1 MLKSYTTLCAT
12 IVLLSACSDVD
23 RLDTMKAD
31 PAEVQFD
38 LPKLPSAPKSPEIP
52 EDLAKAI
59 AAKEAAEEI
68 IEAVPEIVDALSG
81 EEKLFRDAR
90 RVVQNY
96 AGRCSDLKVS
106 KSGGRVIVSGATKY
120 FDQIQPDLPS
130 SLNLKRAFVK
140 VPDELCGS
148 IEKLAQ
154 LRSAQGED
162 GPDITSAGRLKTVE
176 DPPVASTSVEFRLTD
191 GYTHASMFY
200 FDFSDAKDCNVV
212 CELIA
217 FHDQESVRKNF
228 GMNSLPVSERDG
240 YYLLGYQGKHE
251 VEFVAL
257 GLRALVLVEYPED
270 FDLNAADLEDWL
282 VQLSDAKQRFGDELR
297 VATAWY
303 DVVRP

>member
-1 MLKSYTTLCAT
+1 
-12 IVLLSACSDVD
+12 
-23 RLDTMKAD
+23 

-38 LPKLPSAPKSPEIP
+38 LPKLPSAPKGPEIP

-68 IEAVPEIVDALSG
+68 IEVVPEIVDALSG

-130 SLNLKRAFVK
+130 SLNLKRAIVK

-200 FDFSDAKDCNVV
+200 FDLSEQTTKDCDVV
-212 CELIA
+212 CEFLV
-217 FHDQESVRKNF
+217 FHETESVRNFF
-228 GMNSLPVSERDG
+228 GMNSLPVSEQQG
-240 YYLLGYQGKHE
+240 YYVLGSEGKHTI
-251 VEFVAL
+251 
-257 GLRALVLVEYPED
+257 D
-270 FDLNAADLEDWL
+270 FEA
-282 VQLSDAKQRFGDELR
+282 
-297 VATAWY
+297 
-303 DVVRP
+303 